1 MSATHEQRIERAML
15 SLNGLSVGDAFG
27 ECFFSVSLDR
37 VALEARLGNRLEPQW
52 VWKYTDDSEMAMGI
66 MEVLELHH
74 RIDPDALAEVFA
86 RRYAADDRRGYGGG
100 AHQLLTRLG
109 AGASWEV
116 AARELFDG
124 AGSMGNGG
132 AMRVAP
138 LGAYFADDSVEMIV
152 KQATLS
158 AQVTHAH
165 PEGQAGAVA
174 VALAAA
180 FAWKHRGDFSP
191 KNKRDFLEYVIEG
204 TPRGAVRNGVE
215 RAMGVARTS
224 SMDDAAAALGNGSRV
239 TAPDTVPF
247 TLWCAARHLDDYKHA
262 LWTTVSAGGDMDT
275 NCAIV
280 GGIVALSDPKGI
292 PPKWLEARESM
303 KW

>member
-1 MSATHEQRIERAML
+1 MNATHEQRIERGMI
-15 SLNGLSVGDAFG
+15 SLNGLSVGDGFG

-37 VALEARLGNRLEPQW
+37 YALEGRLASRQEPQW
-52 VWKYTDDSEMAMGI
+52 LWKYTDDTEMAMAI

-74 RIDPDALAEVFA
+74 RIDPDALAQVFG

-100 AHQLLTRLG
+100 AHRLLMRLG
-109 AGASWEV
+109 EGVPWE
-116 AARELFDG
+116 AAAQELFDG

-138 LGAYFADDSVEMIV
+138 LGAYFADDATETIVE
-152 KQATLS
+152 QASLS

-174 VALAAA
+174 IALAAA
-180 FAWKHRGDFSP
+180 FAWNHRGDFSP
-191 KNKRDFLEYVIEG
+191 KNKRDLLETVIEG
-204 TPRGAVRNGVE
+204 TPNGAVKDGIE
-215 RAMGVARTS
+215 RALGVPRTS
-224 SMDDAAAALGNGSRV
+224 SVDDAVAALGNGSRV

-280 GGIVALSDPKGI
+280 GGIVALSDPKGV
-292 PPKWLEARESM
+292 PPTWLEAREPL